1 MVTVWI
7 FFGSP
12 DPASGAAGGC
22 AGPATFGGADGSAG
36 AAGGAGATA
45 AGGPAGAA
53 PGAGRTGIV
62 ETTRGG
68 ALAGWIATGCSSRDT
83 SLSGAPEVAA
93 PAGFDAAAWA
103 SLRLGTILFGA
114 SFALMTGGS
123 DGARIAPPNI
133 AR

>member
-1 MVTVWI
+1 MVTVWT

-12 DPASGAAGGC
+12 DPASGAAGGW
-22 AGPATFGGADGSAG
+22 PAPAAFGGADGCAG
-36 AAGGAGATA
+36 TAGGAGAA
-45 AGGPAGAA
+45 AADAPAGAA

-83 SLSGAPEVAA
+83 SLSGEPGART
-93 PAGFDAAAWA
+93 AGFDAAAWA

-114 SFALMTGGS
+114 SFALITGGS

-133 AR
+133 ER